1 MVTLFIFSI
10 GSLMHESKEET
21 TVNPTTLSKRSHAGT
36 NFAIV

>member
-10 GSLMHESKEET
+10 GSLIHESKQET
-21 TVNPTTLSKRSHAGT
+21 AVSPMTLSKRSLAEK